1 MSSGSASIPA
11 RVTASRW
18 STKLVFGPGFKPRYG
33 LEADEYPTAQGFVAA
48 GLGVALIPL
57 LALGAAAHSGVV
69 VRRVKG
75 EQPVRQ
81 VWSATRAA
89 IADQVPV
96 RTMLDDLESAAR
108 QFVASMS

>member
-1 MSSGSASIPA
+1 MYK
-11 RVTASRW
+11 RQ
-18 STKLVFGPGFKPRYG
+18 
-33 LEADEYPTAQGFVAA
+33 ADEYPTAQGFVAA

-81 VWSATRAA
+81 VWAATREA

-96 RTMLDDLESAAR
+96 RTMLDDLEWAAR
-108 QFVASMS
+108 QFTASMS